1 MTSGFILQ
9 NVLLDQYRINEEP
22 AQYSICS
29 WPVQPSARGGAD
41 EGIPGVASRPVQER
55 RPGAGA
61 RRPVPE
67 RPLGWVLA
75 AMLAHT
81 DSGAR
86 TGGPQ
91 GMSPE
96 LSRERT

>member
-1 MTSGFILQ
+1 MTSGFILL
-9 NVLLDQYRINEEP
+9 NVLLDQYRINEER
-22 AQYSICS
+22 AEYSICS
-29 WPVQPSARGGAD
+29 WPVRRPARGGAG
-41 EGIPGVASRPVQER
+41 EGIPRAAS
-55 RPGAGA
+55 
-61 RRPVPE
+61 RPVPE

-81 DSGAR
+81 GGDAR

-96 LSRERT
+96 LSQERK